1 MRGTFNCFLYEKK
14 FLTMLITEYSAA
26 WVTHFEQISEKLLG
40 VLAGVCVKIEHIG
53 STAVPGLAAKPII
66 DIDIV
71 YNETADFENIRKKLS
86 CYGYDYNGN
95 QGVVGRD
102 VFKRTGKTQD
112 DLLDSIPHHLYVCR
126 YDSAELHRHILFRD
140 YLRKHETART
150 FYQQLKYELAQEAN
164 DDSKR
169 YAASKELKA
178 SSFISF
184 IIELARSE
192 FPAFGKIDC

>member
-1 MRGTFNCFLYEKK
+1 
-14 FLTMLITEYSAA
+14 MLIAGYNVA
-26 WVTHFEQISEKLLG
+26 WVTQFEQISEKLSG
-40 VLAGVCVKIEHIG
+40 ALAGVCVKIEHIG
-53 STAVPGLAAKPII
+53 STAIPGLAAKPIL

-71 YNETADFENIRKKLS
+71 YNEATDFECVKEDLER
-86 CYGYDYNGN
+86 YGYRHNGN
-95 QGVVGRD
+95 QGVAGRD

-112 DLLDSIPHHLYVCR
+112 DVLDTIPHHLYVCR
-126 YDSAELHRHILFRD
+126 YDSAELHRHLLFRD

-164 DDSKR
+164 DDRKR